1 MKSKYDPNT
10 LFYEAYNYDDWFENK
25 ELTDTTRK
33 SDKEGSV
40 DLSD

>member
-10 LFYEAYNYDDWFENK
+10 LFLEGYNYNDWFENK
-25 ELTDTTRK
+25 ELTDATRK
-33 SDKEGSV
+33 SYKEGSV